1 MMVESRVVIYLWA
14 WYVLLRVVVIL
25 LWVCHWHCLTHVGGS
40 RDRIRQRGA
49 AGSLVRR
56 IRKLV
61 HWTLTLKGRG
71 HGAATLVWTISEV
84 TAGRGIP
91 HIRLE
96 LGGEVSASA
105 SALWLKSAASCAG
118 ALIAHITVGRL

>member
-1 MMVESRVVIYLWA
+1 MMVENRMVIYLWA
-14 WYVLLRVVVIL
+14 RHVLLRVVVIL
-25 LWVCHWHCLTHVGGS
+25 LVCHWHCLTYVGGS

-49 AGSLVRR
+49 ASSLVWR

-71 HGAATLVWTISEV
+71 HGAATLVWSISEV
-84 TAGRGIP
+84 TAGRDIP

-105 SALWLKSAASCAG
+105 SALRLKSAASCAR
-118 ALIAHITVGRL
+118 ALITHITVGRL